1 MFSTLIKARDVVPLV
16 EDLKLLMTCRNTLLD
31 ASTKQSFDNVIHFL
45 ATHDHV

>member
-16 EDLKLLMTCRNTLLD
+16 EDLKLLMTCRNTSLD

-45 ATHDHV
+45 VTHDHV